1 MTRIE
6 ELLYSA
12 SYPSW
17 DGMDFEIL
25 TLSDAELHEYAEAA
39 AIQTTVTH
47 SPTDSAMTAERQ
59 RADRT

>member
-6 ELLYSA
+6 EPLYNA

-17 DGMDFEIL
+17 DDTDFEIL

-39 AIQTTVTH
+39 AIQTNVTH
-47 SPTDSAMTAERQ
+47 SPTDSAMTAE
-59 RADRT
+59 